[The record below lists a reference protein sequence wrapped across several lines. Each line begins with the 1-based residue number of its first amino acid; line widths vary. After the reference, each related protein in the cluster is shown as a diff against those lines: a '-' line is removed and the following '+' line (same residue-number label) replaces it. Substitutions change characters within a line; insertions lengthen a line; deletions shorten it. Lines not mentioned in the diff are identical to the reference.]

1 LAALKKIAGLVLILM
16 TGFQVMAQN
25 YLEFVENK
33 GQWDKKI
40 LFLANTG
47 VGSIALQSD
56 GYRVLLHNE
65 NDLKKLNPHPHPG
78 THQHQTDV
86 VKQSTALDP
95 SRGGEG
101 GNGTNGNLVLRSH
114 AYQVTIIIS

>member
-1 LAALKKIAGLVLILM
+1 MILM
-16 TGFQVMAQN
+16 TGFQVLAQN

-65 NDLKKLNPHPHPG
+65 EDLKKSIH
-78 THQHQTDV
+78 THI
-86 VKQSTALDP
+86 
-95 SRGGEG
+95 RE
-101 GNGTNGNLVLRSH
+101 
-114 AYQVTIIIS
+114 IISIKQMLLNKALH

>member
-1 LAALKKIAGLVLILM
+1 MAALKKIAGTIVLLV
-16 TGFQVMAQN
+16 TGLVTYAQN

-47 VGSIALQSD
+47 IGSVALQAD

-65 NDLKKLNPHPHPG
+65 EDLERLNPHPRG
-78 THQHQTDV
+78 HQHTI
-86 VKQSTALDP
+86 STATTSVKKSSAGEP
-95 SRGGEG
+95 SRGGG
-101 GNGTNGNLVLRSH
+101 AVQQIT
-114 AYQVTIIIS
+114 